1 MYILVNSIMCNCKE
15 RKLRERCGSWF
26 VLTPEQ
32 CLEVVWEFMENTIVQ
47 RIRTAVLWV
56 IQLSSMPK
64 SVFTPIL
71 FACIG
76 TAIPVKLRRFV
87 CLDLGLCLLYCSEAT
102 LGGRLHFQGSVVLTF
117 HFVQSPVGKPDAKWI
132 KDAIWFVA
140 LFLHHE

>member
-102 LGGRLHFQGSVVLTF
+102 LWWKITF
-117 HFVQSPVGKPDAKWI
+117 PRQCCADFSLCTVSCGETRCKMDEGCYYF
-132 KDAIWFVA
+132 D
-140 LFLHHE
+140 L

>member
-102 LGGRLHFQGSVVLTF
+102 LWWKISKAVLC
-117 HFVQSPVGKPDAKWI
+117 W
-132 KDAIWFVA
+132 
-140 LFLHHE
+140 LFTLYSLLWGNQMQNGLRMLFDL